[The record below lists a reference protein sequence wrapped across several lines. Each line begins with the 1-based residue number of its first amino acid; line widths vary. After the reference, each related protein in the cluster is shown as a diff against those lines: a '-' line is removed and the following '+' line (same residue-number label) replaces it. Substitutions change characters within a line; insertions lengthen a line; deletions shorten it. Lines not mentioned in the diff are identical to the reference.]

1 MKNLGLLLFAA
12 LLFQF
17 TYAQQDT
24 LVNYYRQAAVQYQ
37 QQIKMT
43 ESRLAGAES
52 QVEAAKSGRLPSL
65 DFRGKYQ
72 YMGVP
77 MQLAPPANGT
87 DTIGASI
94 NNLYNLRLDLYQPI
108 LTGGYL
114 KGQMDVA
121 TSQVEMMKSM
131 LGMNKQQIVL
141 NSDMFYWDAV
151 AKKELYTLLTKYK
164 DIIGQFLKVIN
175 DRVEEEIVGK
185 NELYQAKVRYNDAE
199 YQAIRAEKEYM
210 VSVMNLNKL
219 SGLPLNS
226 APKIADSLGIPLW
239 NTATDSMEKTAL
251 SQRPE
256 IMYAQN
262 KIEMNK
268 STEKLAGS
276 RYNPQF
282 GVTLGTRWGS
292 PAPGLEIDPDFQYY
306 VKADLVIPIFHWGEK
321 NKKVAMYKQE
331 TEVAKLE
338 LAEARDNVAL
348 QVESSYYKLV
358 RSQDQYNFSSDALK
372 NAAQNV
378 SVMMDRY
385 KEGLS
390 SVLEVLDAQLYWQK
404 SYGNYIMAKY
414 DLNMAYSQYMYALGE
429 FAKF

>member
-1 MKNLGLLLFAA
+1 MKNLGLLLFTA

-24 LVNYYRQAAVQYQ
+24 LVNYYRQSAIQYQ
-37 QQIKMT
+37 QQIKMA
-43 ESRLAGAES
+43 ESRISGAES

-77 MQLAPPANGT
+77 MQLAPPANGI

-114 KGQMDVA
+114 KGQLEVA
-121 TSQVEMMKSM
+121 TSHVEMMKSM
-131 LGMNKQQIVL
+131 LGMSKQQVVL
-141 NSDMFYWDAV
+141 NSDLFYWDAV
-151 AKKELYTLLTKYK
+151 AKKELYALFTKYK
-164 DIIGQFLKVIN
+164 EIIGQFLKVIN
-175 DRVEEEIVGK
+175 DRVEEEIVGR

-219 SGLPLNS
+219 SGLPLNN
-226 APKIADSLGIPLW
+226 APKIADSLSIPLW
-239 NTATDSMEKTAL
+239 NTANDSMEKTAL

-276 RYNPQF
+276 KYNPQF

-292 PAPGLEIDPDFQYY
+292 PAPGLEVDPDFQYY
-306 VKADLVIPIFHWGEK
+306 IKADLVIPIFHWGEK
-321 NKKVAMYKQE
+321 NKRVAVYKQE

-338 LAEARDNVAL
+338 LAEARDNVSL

-358 RSQDQYNFSSDALK
+358 RSQDQYNYSSDALK

-404 SYGNYIMAKY
+404 SYGNYILAKY
-414 DLNMAYSQYMYALGE
+414 DLNMAYSQYLYALGE
-429 FAKF
+429 FTKF

>member
-1 MKNLGLLLFAA
+1 MKNLGLLLFSA

-321 NKKVAMYKQE
+321 NKKVAIYKQE

-348 QVESSYYKLV
+348 QVQSSYYKLM